1 MDHVS
6 EKVDLAIQRLIQDFK
21 RVPNKYLTEDDVRIH
36 LCSFLMDDF
45 GMVEQTEDDDFS
57 IPLHSEVRWW
67 GPDKRKDRTDIV
79 IFDVSRLSV
88 TKSVVGDLYF
98 FGDIPRKGYAS
109 NTPLAAIELKLRR
122 SDGAGNADFRK
133 QIKKDIDKLKKLK
146 DMLSRNYSQNL
157 ICRVIAL
164 DKKEQINSLS
174 IDPSKDYLIYSF
186 CGR

>member
-6 EKVDLAIQRLIQDFK
+6 EKVDIAIQRLIQDFK
-21 RVPNKYLTEDDVRIH
+21 RVPNKYLTEDDVRMH

-45 GMVEQTEDDDFS
+45 GMVERTEDDDFS

-67 GPDKRKDRTDIV
+67 GPNKRKDRTDVV

-88 TKSVVGDLYF
+88 TRSVVSGLYS
-98 FGDIPRKGYAS
+98 FGFIPKKEYAS
-109 NTPLAAIELKLRR
+109 SAPLAAIELKLRR
-122 SDGAGNADFRK
+122 SDGVGNANFRS
-133 QIKKDIDKLKKLK
+133 QIKEDIDKLKELK
-146 DMLSRNYSQNL
+146 EMLSSNYSQNL
-157 ICRVIAL
+157 VCRVIAL

-174 IDPSKDYLIYSF
+174 IDAPEDYLIYSF